1 MGAETQKVVDNSYDL
16 QDENIK
22 IQQYVEMDEEAT
34 QCFNVKNNPADE
46 CDDISDILNST
57 QKLIQGLNDAEI
69 VNDEEPRAAE
79 EEIVSEEKRMALF
92 EEPTQCLEVEEHP
105 FKESEEIN
113 DRMKSISS
121 ILSAETQCI
130 DIEERP
136 GSDIEEEKVAEPKQ
150 SEIRA

>member
-69 VNDEEPRAAE
+69 VNAE

-92 EEPTQCLEVEEHP
+92 EEPSQCLEIEELP
-105 FKESEEIN
+105 FKE
-113 DRMKSISS
+113 
-121 ILSAETQCI
+121 
-130 DIEERP
+130 
-136 GSDIEEEKVAEPKQ
+136 
-150 SEIRA
+150 